1 MIEMLTGT
9 LVQHSPT
16 FIILDVCGVGYG
28 LHVSLT
34 CSSTLALGAKI
45 TLPCHLAVREDAM
58 ELFGF
63 VDLAEKE
70 VWRALISV
78 SGIGPRTAQRIL
90 SECTTDFLVDWI
102 AKGNL
107 AALTKL
113 KGIGKKT
120 AELMLL
126 ELRPKISKLQGQVP
140 AHQVLASAPEEA
152 ILALVALGLK
162 DTVARKAV
170 ESALKELGG
179 DADLNSL
186 IALGLRKA

>member
-9 LVQHSPT
+9 IVQHSPT
-16 FIILDVCGVGYG
+16 FVLIDVAGVAYG

-34 CSSTLALGAKI
+34 CSSSLILGQKLSI
-45 TLPCHLAVREDAM
+45 PCHLQVREDAM

-63 VDLAEKE
+63 ASLAEKE
-70 VWRALISV
+70 LWRALISV
-78 SGIGPRTAQRIL
+78 NGIGPRTAQRIL
-90 SECTTDFLVDWI
+90 SECTPDFLVDFI

-120 AELMLL
+120 AELILL
-126 ELRPKISKLQGQVP
+126 ELRPKISKLQGGVP
-140 AHQVLASAPEEA
+140 AHALQSSAPEEA
-152 ILALVALGLK
+152 LMALIALGLK

-170 ESALKELGG
+170 DAALKELGG
-179 DADLNSL
+179 DAELNAL
-186 IALGLRKA
+186 IALSLQKA